1 MSRSQAG
8 NEWKG
13 DKDRAKGGARGEGAN
28 RGPTPDRPIER
39 AAETLRALSHP
50 VRLRIV
56 QLLAE
61 GEVCVKG
68 LEEVLGISQPSVS
81 QHLARLRY
89 AGLIEFER
97 RGHLVCYRLA
107 SDRASRILAALLK
120 AGTEESDE
128 SS

>member
-1 MSRSQAG
+1 M
-8 NEWKG
+8 
-13 DKDRAKGGARGEGAN
+13 
-28 RGPTPDRPIER
+28 
-39 AAETLRALSHP
+39 
-50 VRLRIV
+50 

-107 SDRASRILAALLK
+107 SDRASRILAALLE
-120 AGTEESDE
+120 ASTEESDE